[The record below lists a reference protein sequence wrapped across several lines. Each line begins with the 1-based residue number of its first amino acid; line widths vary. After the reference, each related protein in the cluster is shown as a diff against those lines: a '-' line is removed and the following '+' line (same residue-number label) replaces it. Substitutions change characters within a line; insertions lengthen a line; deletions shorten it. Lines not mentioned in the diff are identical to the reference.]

1 MTALSFIRSDMG
13 TLAILTTSSDNQ
25 GASSE
30 IFVGPKRKLV
40 GEKKIFQIILHI
52 PSQMVVAS
60 SCRKFALAVSELLH
74 TDIYN

>member
-1 MTALSFIRSDMG
+1 MTALSFIRSDTG

-40 GEKKIFQIILHI
+40 GEKNHLNLITY
-52 PSQMVVAS
+52 SVS
-60 SCRKFALAVSELLH
+60 TGSCLVMPEVCLGW
-74 TDIYN
+74 N